1 MNNDKTRN
9 SIKQERLFAVLLGF
23 NLRLAKNPVMILN
36 DGSMLIWLAGRL
48 IGRATTETFFNTGQH
63 LKTWKA
69 SNRNASYSRMTS
81 TQTVYK
87 DGQLTKETQLYYRQA
102 KKHQIKAIAEATHR
116 PEETVILDHI
126 NRRAGDDRDEN
137 TEPASSRQNN
147 LNRGKPLPAF
157 YTVEEVIDNI
167 NKGIWVPVNLKTEKC
182 GAVNEE

>member
-1 MNNDKTRN
+1 M
-9 SIKQERLFAVLLGF
+9 FAALVGF
-23 NLRLAKNPVMILN
+23 NLGLAKNPVMILN

-69 SNRNASYSRMTS
+69 SNKNTSYSRMTS

-87 DGQLTKETQLYYRQA
+87 NGQLTKETQLYYRQV
-102 KKHQIKAIAEATHR
+102 KMHQIKAIAEATHKS
-116 PEETVILDHI
+116 EDAVILDYI

-137 TEPASSRQNN
+137 TELASLRQNN
-147 LNRGKPLPAF
+147 LNRGKQLPAF

-167 NKGIWVPVNLKTEKC
+167 NKGIWTPVNLKTK
-182 GAVNEE
+182 